1 MKSILTL
8 IVAFVVLAD
17 LSECCAEQISV
28 GQQKQLF
35 AYDFII
41 DSLTNV
47 TRKVGQATKHGVVL
61 EPTLPTDFQTG
72 EVHDG
77 PDGGAGYEFG
87 ESCFGWFF
95 SPHWDQSKQM
105 FRLWY
110 MSSKRPGSG
119 VAYAESK
126 NGLNWTKPLVTKDG

>member
-8 IVAFVVLAD
+8 SVAFIVLGD

-35 AYDFII
+35 ADDFII

-47 TRKVGQATKHGVVL
+47 TRKVGQANKHGVVL

-72 EVHDG
+72 KVHDG
-77 PDGGAGYEFG
+77 PDL
-87 ESCFGWFF
+87 SLI
-95 SPHWDQSKQM
+95 HI
-105 FRLWY
+105 
-110 MSSKRPGSG
+110 
-119 VAYAESK
+119 
-126 NGLNWTKPLVTKDG
+126 